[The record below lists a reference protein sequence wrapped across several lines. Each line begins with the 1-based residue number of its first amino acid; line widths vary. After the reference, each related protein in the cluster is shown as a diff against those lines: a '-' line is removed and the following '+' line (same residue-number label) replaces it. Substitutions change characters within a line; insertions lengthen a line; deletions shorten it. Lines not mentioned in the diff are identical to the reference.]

1 MSAVSSP
8 QRPPTGW
15 KGGGAEATVGRRWEG
30 GGVVGE
36 DG

>member
-15 KGGGAEATVGRRWEG
+15 KGGGAAEATVGRWWG
-30 GGVVGE
+30 AGVV
-36 DG
+36 